1 MGIGFDET
9 SMTGVMRHQIAG
21 DLIIDGDPGYNEARR
36 VWNSMI
42 DRRPRAII
50 RASAASALGR
60 PWPWPASMGCGWPSA
75 AAATAWPATGRWTGA
90 WSSTWARSGR
100 SRSTPG
106 GGSSASSRGRR
117 WPTGGPAGQA
127 EERLTGPGRRC
138 LPDLVPGQRRV
149 MPHDERMAAWPARPM
164 SGMPAKGPWE
174 LAIVYRGSV

>member
-21 DLIIDGDPGYNEARR
+21 DLIMDGDPGYNEARR

-50 RASAASALGR
+50 RASAASDIGPAVALAREHGLRLAVRGGGHSVAGHATVDGGLVLDLGALRAVAVDPRRRIVRVQPGATLADGR
-60 PWPWPASMGCGWPSA
+60 P
-75 AAATAWPATGRWTGA
+75 GR
-90 WSSTWARSGR
+90 
-100 SRSTPG
+100 P
-106 GGSSASSRGRR
+106 GRR
-117 WPTGGPAGQA
+117 
-127 EERLTGPGRRC
+127 RLTGPGRRC

-149 MPHDERMAAWPARPM
+149 MPHDERMAAPASRPM